1 MKHLFILVLLLLSTS
16 LLKAQSLYFP
26 PLSGNQWETINP
38 AELGWCQDSIEALY
52 TMLDQANT
60 KSFIVLKDGK
70 IVLEKYFDTF
80 TADSFWYWAS
90 AGKTLTAFTIGLA
103 QEQNIINV
111 QAPVSQYLGTGWTSA
126 PSDKELQ
133 IKVWNQLTMTSG
145 LDDSY
150 TNNDCTEPQCLQYLA
165 DAGTRWAYHNAPY
178 TLLHAVVDSTGTTF
192 NNFYLTQLRNKIGM
206 NGLWIPIESYNKVY
220 FSNTRSMARFGL
232 LLLNRGVWNN
242 DTILHDTDYF
252 DAMTNTSQD
261 LNLSYGYL
269 TWLNGKS
276 SYMLPLSQTVISGA
290 AIPDAPDDMIMAL
303 GKNDQKLH
311 VVPSQ
316 GLVVVRLGEAASPLQ
331 LVPIILD
338 NQIWE
343 KLSAMSCPSSTIAS
357 VNTEEELIQT
367 VSDRYIQLNPAL
379 INKSFTVFNIVGQLV
394 LEGMYTQPIHIQH
407 LTPGQYII
415 NCNNQSA
422 FFIK

>member
-1 MKHLFILVLLLLSTS
+1 
-16 LLKAQSLYFP
+16 
-26 PLSGNQWETINP
+26 
-38 AELGWCQDSIEALY
+38 
-52 TMLDQANT
+52 
-60 KSFIVLKDGK
+60 
-70 IVLEKYFDTF
+70 
-80 TADSFWYWAS
+80 
-90 AGKTLTAFTIGLA
+90 
-103 QEQNIINV
+103 
-111 QAPVSQYLGTGWTSA
+111 
-126 PSDKELQ
+126 
-133 IKVWNQLTMTSG
+133 
-145 LDDSY
+145 
-150 TNNDCTEPQCLQYLA
+150 
-165 DAGTRWAYHNAPY
+165 
-178 TLLHAVVDSTGTTF
+178 
-192 NNFYLTQLRNKIGM
+192 
-206 NGLWIPIESYNKVY
+206 
-220 FSNTRSMARFGL
+220 
-232 LLLNRGVWNN
+232 
-242 DTILHDTDYF
+242 
-252 DAMTNTSQD
+252 MTNTSQD

-316 GLVVVRLGEAASPLQ
+316 GLVVVRLGDAASPLQ

-338 NQIWE
+338 NQIWK

-367 VSDRYIQLNPAL
+367 VSDWYIQLNPAL

-415 NCNNQSA
+415 NCNNKSA

>member
-80 TADSFWYWAS
+80 TADSLWYWAS

-290 AIPDAPDDMIMAL
+290 AIPDAP
-303 GKNDQKLH
+303 
-311 VVPSQ
+311 
-316 GLVVVRLGEAASPLQ
+316 LQ

-338 NQIWE
+338 NQIWK

-415 NCNNQSA
+415 NCNNQSDL
-422 FFIK
+422 FVK